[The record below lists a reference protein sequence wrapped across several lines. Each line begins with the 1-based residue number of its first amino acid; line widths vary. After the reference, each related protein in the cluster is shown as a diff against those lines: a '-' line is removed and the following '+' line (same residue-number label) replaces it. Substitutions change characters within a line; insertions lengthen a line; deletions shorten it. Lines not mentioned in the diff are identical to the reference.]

1 MKSKY
6 TKYSEGVIYAWIE
19 LLIKKNYGR
28 EELLLLNIAN
38 MTVAACT
45 EWVSAFYS
53 NLALTPH

>member
-1 MKSKY
+1 
-6 TKYSEGVIYAWIE
+6 